1 MKCVSFALVSIL
13 IGSILS
19 SPVTHLDTQFLS
31 SDFSDANMI
40 PGSLMDT
47 TITEAQSIN
56 EENVTLE
63 CLLDEFCYKPKPKA
77 EGELRASGVQNS
89 PPPYLKFSPT
99 NHFDMNEY
107 LTERYIKHMGEYE
120 KYGKSINHAEDYHS
134 FYDKDAY

>member
-1 MKCVSFALVSIL
+1 MKCINFSFVSIL

-19 SPVTHLDTQFLS
+19 SPVTHLDTEFLGS
-31 SDFSDANMI
+31 DFSDFSDANMI

-47 TITEAQSIN
+47 TITEAKSIN
-56 EENVTLE
+56 EENVSLE
-63 CLLDEFCYKPKPKA
+63 CLLDEFCYKPQPKT
-77 EGELRASGVQNS
+77 EGELKASSVQDS

-134 FYDKDAY
+134 SYD